1 MARGG
6 VRRVIAPVARP
17 VARRVRTGGPSGSP
31 RHPSGWLVGPPDFV
45 GVGAQ
50 RAGTTWWYDLVSD
63 HPSVHRGAVKE
74 CQFFERYFA
83 AGFSASDLHSYHQQ
97 FPRPPGKLTG
107 EWSPRY
113 MHDFWTPPLLQRAAP
128 DAKILVLLRD
138 PLERYLSGLRHE
150 FTSSKRAVRR
160 RRRGYIQA
168 MAVNDALDRSL
179 YGPQLKRLFDCFD
192 RAQVLVLQ
200 YERCRAAPA
209 AELRRTYE
217 FLGASPADHVP
228 SFIDERAGRSYSAIE
243 VPGAAVEAARHV
255 ILDDLPDVQALV
267 PEIELALWPSSRDQP
282 ARRNRD

>member
-1 MARGG
+1 VALGR
-6 VRRVIAPVARP
+6 VRRAIAPVARP
-17 VARRVRTGGPSGSP
+17 VARLVRTGGPGGFP
-31 RHPSGWLVGPPDFV
+31 RRPSGWLVGPPDFV
-45 GVGAQ
+45 GVGVQ
-50 RAGTTWWYDLVSD
+50 RAGTTWWYDLVCD
-63 HPSVHRGAVKE
+63 HPSVHGGAVKE
-74 CQFFERYFA
+74 CRFFGRYFA
-83 AGFSASDLHSYHQQ
+83 AGFSASDLRSYHRQ
-97 FPRPPGKLTG
+97 FPRPPGSLTG

-150 FTSSKRAVRR
+150 FTPSTRAVWRW
-160 RRRGYIQA
+160 RGYIQA

-217 FLGASPADHVP
+217 FLGVNPADHVP
-228 SFIDERAGRSYSAIE
+228 SFIEERAGRSYSAME
-243 VPGAAVEAARHV
+243 VPDAAVEAARRV
-255 ILDDLPDVQALV
+255 ILDDLVDVRALV
-267 PEIELALWPSSRDQP
+267 PEIDLALWPSSRDR
-282 ARRNRD
+282 AAGRNPD